1 MPEILEVRAMAD
13 GIREYIKNYKL
24 LSIQWFRIPGKKT
37 HNCAYDSYTE
47 LQIKLPL
54 DVIKIYS
61 HGKKVIISL
70 SNNIHLIGSPLMSG
84 SFLFKLTNHSRYVL
98 NFGISNGSKNV
109 ILKRVYF
116 NDPRCQGLLN
126 VYFDLD
132 TFNNKMS
139 EIGPDLLNTPISEK
153 NFIDIIKNP
162 KIKNKQICEFLMDQK
177 YMAGIGNY
185 LCAEILYRSKIKPD
199 RILENIDV
207 KECELIHSNI
217 YIILDEVIKCNGLTI
232 RDFLTPDEKVGTYD
246 TLVYGKSFD
255 PYGNPVI
262 KSEFKNKRTS
272 HWVPNI
278 QI

>member
-13 GIREYIKNYKL
+13 GIRNYIKNYKL
-24 LSIQWFRIPGKKT
+24 LSIEWFRAPGKKT
-37 HNCAYDSYTE
+37 YNCAYSLYNT
-47 LQIKLPL
+47 IPLPL
-54 DVIKIYS
+54 SVSKVYS
-61 HGKKVIISL
+61 HGKKVILYLESEVY
-70 SNNIHLIGSPLMSG
+70 LIGSPLMSG
-84 SFLFKLTNHSRYVL
+84 SFLFKQTEHSRYVL
-98 NFGISNGSKNV
+98 NFGLRLDSKNI

-126 VYFDLD
+126 VYLNKTDFES
-132 TFNNKMS
+132 KMS
-139 EIGPDLLNTPISEK
+139 EIGPDLLNTPISVSDFTQK
-153 NFIDIIKNP
+153 IKNP
-162 KIKNKQICEFLMDQK
+162 KIVNKQICEFLMDQK
-177 YMAGIGNY
+177 YVAGIGNY
-185 LCAEILYRSKIKPD
+185 LCAEILYKSKIKPD
-199 RILENIDV
+199 RILKDIDS

-217 YIILDEVIKCNGLTI
+217 YSTLDEVIKCNGLTI

-255 PYGNPVI
+255 SLGNPVV